1 MVYAMIL
8 AAGKGTRMHSPIAK
22 CKQKILGKSMI
33 DYIYDTIHKTSISK
47 TIFVL
52 GEDANQFDPPGDA
65 LIAHQDLPLG
75 TAYAVR
81 CGLKKVLEDKALVLI
96 LPGDAPFLDEQILE
110 EIIEEHK
117 KSMNALTIATIRL
130 DSPYGYGRVV
140 RNKGGIQKIVEEKDA
155 TPKEALICEVYC
167 GVMCA
172 STNILKMYLSQIQ
185 NDNAAEEFY
194 LTDLV
199 RLVAEECKVGSYEIA
214 DTFKAKGINT
224 LLDLAD
230 AEKEFQ
236 RRILEK
242 HMLAGVKME
251 KPDSITIGP
260 DVTFLGSATI
270 RQGTLLLGKTMIHPG
285 VTIGPYCEISDSVL
299 LPGCRIIHSVLEG
312 AVIGEKTAVGP
323 YAHIRSGTKIG
334 KNNRIG
340 NFVEV
345 KNSFLGDNTKASH
358 LTYIGD
364 AICGNYVNWGCG
376 SITVNYDGKTKHKTI
391 VGDNT
396 FIGCNTNLIAP
407 ITIGERCFIAA
418 GSTIT
423 DPLGSDDF
431 ALGRTHQITKK
442 KYASKYIKNKED
454 KV

>member
-22 CKQKILGKSMI
+22 CKQQILGKSMI
-33 DYIYDTIHKTSISK
+33 DYIYDNIHKTSISK

-52 GEDANQFDPPGDA
+52 GEDANQFDPPSDV

-81 CGLKKVLEDKALVLI
+81 CGLQRVTEEQALVLI
-96 LPGDAPFLDEQILE
+96 LPGDAPFLDEKILE
-110 EIIEEHK
+110 GIIEEHK
-117 KSMNALTIATIRL
+117 KKNNALTIATIRL
-130 DSPYGYGRVV
+130 DSPYGYGRVI
-140 RNKGGIQKIVEEKDA
+140 RNQEGIQKIVEEKDA
-155 TPKEALICEVYC
+155 TPEEALIQDVYC

-172 STNILKMYLSQIQ
+172 STNILKMYLPQIK

-199 RLVAEECKVGSYEIA
+199 QLVAEECHVGSYEIV

-230 AEKEFQ
+230 AEKECQ

-251 KPDSITIGP
+251 KADSITIGP
-260 DVTFLGSATI
+260 DVTFLGSAII
-270 RQGTLLLGKTMIHPG
+270 RQGSILLGKTIVHSN
-285 VTIGPYCEISDSVL
+285 VSIGPYSEISDSVL
-299 LPGCRIIHSVLEG
+299 LPGCKIAHSVLES
-312 AVIGEKTAVGP
+312 AVVGEETVVGP
-323 YAHIRSGTKIG
+323 YAHIRSGTKLG
-334 KNNRIG
+334 KKNRVG

-345 KNSFLGDNTKASH
+345 KNSVLGENTKASH

-364 AICGNYVNWGCG
+364 TTCGNHVNWGCG
-376 SITVNYDGKTKHKTI
+376 SITVNYDGKSKYKTI

-423 DPLGSDDF
+423 DSLKSDDF
-431 ALGRTHQITKK
+431 AVGRTHQITKK
-442 KYASKYIKNKED
+442 KYASKYIQNKED
-454 KV
+454 KI